1 MGKERRKLTTDFK
14 LRVILEALQERSS
27 MKQIAQKYE
36 IHPNQITTWK
46 RDFLDKAKTIMDTK
60 KVSKIEKDNEK
71 DLEILYSK
79 IGKLQMEVDFLKKNL
94 Y

>member
-1 MGKERRKLTTDFK
+1 MGKVRRKLTADFK
-14 LRVILEALQERSS
+14 LKVILEALQERSS
-27 MKQIAQKYE
+27 MKEIAQKYE

-60 KVSKIEKDNEK
+60 KVSKIEKDNERE
-71 DLEILYSK
+71 LELLYSK
-79 IGKLQMEVDFLKKNL
+79 IGKLQMEIDFLKKNL